1 MDACL
6 TEEERS
12 TGGETGGTVAVVC
25 RNVLSDR
32 HIWHY
37 LVAYRGTLEIPL
49 INDNPGFT
57 VDEPHSFSEWYRSFK
72 GRT

>member
-1 MDACL
+1 VFTVAKGAEMAVDPCL
-6 TEEERS
+6 TEEKRS
-12 TGGETGGTVAVVC
+12 AGGETEGMAAVVF

-49 INDNPGFT
+49 INGNPRI
-57 VDEPHSFSEWYRSFK
+57 YR
-72 GRT
+72 